1 MRLLT
6 LVLLLVAGTVRGDED
21 EVDLLQHLEKL
32 SSQRYPI
39 ESNTNNRDAMREYI
53 IERMTNYGLEVKQ
66 QKFNTTISED
76 PTGINSEYIKVQG
89 TNVIGI
95 QRAVTEHPGAV
106 VVVGAD
112 YDSNGM
118 DDPLFHNGAGVASLL
133 EATRMYTF
141 NERWS
146 GRYVAN
152 YTTIFV
158 AFDINTKLH
167 ENSPGHPGGYY
178 FVQNWLM
185 PFLKQNTEYFGGAII
200 LDSIM
205 NVNYDIYSQTLSNNF
220 QEMFPDTY
228 GRLQEDSSRGNFLA
242 MVSMGDKAATAT
254 LRDQFSGSYRKNRR
268 AERFRLEDMRLQSGM
283 KFDNLLGDFVKSDN
297 IHFWN
302 AKDANNDTVQLPA
315 LLLTDTK
322 GFRTMKKECVTDPCR
337 AVDMLT
343 EERLEFVEATVRSVT
358 TFLFNRQTTRLPE
371 QPSSGMSSL
380 PSAIMTG
387 LMFALVRLHM

>member
-1 MRLLT
+1 MVTDFLK
-6 LVLLLVAGTVRGDED
+6 LLVTSLPATPTPGTVKGDED
-21 EVDLLQHLEKL
+21 EVDLQQHLEKL

-39 ESNTNNRDAMREYI
+39 ESNTQNRDTMREYI
-53 IERMTNYGLEVKQ
+53 IERMTNYGLEVEQ

-76 PTGINSEYIKVQG
+76 PIGIDSQYIKVQG

-112 YDSNGM
+112 YDSNGV
-118 DDPLFHNGAGVASLL
+118 DDPLFHNGAGVATLL
-133 EATRMYTF
+133 EAARLYTI

-167 ENSPGHPGGYY
+167 KNSPGHPGGYY

-185 PFLKQNTEYFGGAII
+185 PFLKQNADYFGGAII

-205 NVNYDIYSQTLSNNF
+205 NVNYNIYTQVLSNNF
-220 QEMFPDTY
+220 QE
-228 GRLQEDSSRGNFLA
+228 
-242 MVSMGDKAATAT
+242 
-254 LRDQFSGSYRKNRR
+254 NRR

-283 KFDNLLGDFVKSDN
+283 KFDNLLGEFVKSDN

-302 AKDANNDTVQLPA
+302 AKDASNRTVQLPA

-322 GFRTMKKECVTDPCR
+322 AFRNMEKECVTDPCR
-337 AVDMLT
+337 AVDLVT

-371 QPSSGMSSL
+371 QPSSGMSNL
-380 PSAIMTG
+380 PSAIMTV